1 MLLWSERL
9 GLMVNGADDGGGGD
23 ECRGGRG
30 VVESRFASIEKN
42 QNQKSK
48 NGAFSRKKK
57 GFVRSWN

>member
-1 MLLWSERL
+1 
-9 GLMVNGADDGGGGD
+9 MVNGADDGGGGD